1 MRWRGRARDWERQK
15 LRERERLVDFKKL
28 AHTVMKA
35 DNYKI
40 CWVRQRLRPRQ
51 EPELQFTSKSHLLSE
66 FPVAWDESVFC
77 STQASK

>member
-15 LRERERLVDFKKL
+15 LRERERVVDFKKL

-40 CWVRQRLRPRQ
+40 CQVRQRL
-51 EPELQFTSKSHLLSE
+51 T
-66 FPVAWDESVFC
+66 
-77 STQASK
+77 TQARARVTVYVQKPSAVRIPCCLG